1 MFASGNC
8 TELGMVILDG
18 KYVDYLFHCCDSC
31 VEISWYHSSFGL
43 QLSRYTILH
52 RRLAGRINPSE
63 SLIDA
68 KWLNI
73 LRLVDIPWD
82 LGILFD
88 SVSSF
93 LF

>member
-18 KYVDYLFHCCDSC
+18 KYVDYLFHCCDSV